1 MFSISKFRF
10 WHVRC
15 KQLKTC
21 GPNCKVA
28 ASSAAKHQPLLDAKV
43 ENEDVEEA
51 MAEAIASPKKGH
63 SHSSHSS
70 HSIPSQPIE
79 VSQVSQAPKVE
90 PEGLAEAEIAQIAIA
105 CRMGEIEMVKA
116 FVEKAA
122 AEAKSH
128 ESAHLEGRLPCE
140 ALLDEYGESLLHHAA
155 HGGHGE
161 IVRILLE
168 LGQVQPDIPNA
179 RNETALS
186 VACRKADEAVA
197 LELLKAAAN
206 PNRCASDGLTPFL
219 AAVLGSASLIFAED
233 DVFLIFMM
241 FSSNGLLYI
250 IISPWWGIDSGYMM
264 VYIYTYIYICMHAYG
279 CICNCLS
286 WGCIFSKPKASDN
299 LLDALLQMK
308 ADVNAQDN
316 RGVGALHSLALSGN
330 MRLMKWLMTHSA
342 DLDLQTEHGTTAL
355 MLASKRGSEEGVA
368 MLLAARA
375 NPNLSNKAGST
386 ALVQAFAS
394 NMNVTGCVHSI
405 FVMFNFF
412 FVTPND
418 PQFSGCAKIYQD
430 MFKVCLIMFKLS
442 TNQVAFLLMENG
454 ASVDIVDS
462 AGRSALFHAVISG
475 EEAAIEAVIRRGG
488 RLGLGNIGH
497 VAKDLEG

>member
-1 MFSISKFRF
+1 MFSISKFSS

-15 KQLKTC
+15 KQPKTC

-90 PEGLAEAEIAQIAIA
+90 PEGLAEEEIAQIAIA
-105 CRMGEIEMVKA
+105 CRMGEIEVVKA

-233 DVFLIFMM
+233 DVFLIVYCYWCLVQM
-241 FSSNGLLYI
+241 GYI

-264 VYIYTYIYICMHAYG
+264 AYIYICMHA
-279 CICNCLS
+279 CI
-286 WGCIFSKPKASDN
+286 
-299 LLDALLQMK
+299 
-308 ADVNAQDN
+308 
-316 RGVGALHSLALSGN
+316 
-330 MRLMKWLMTHSA
+330 WLYMQLFILGMHFQ
-342 DLDLQTEHGTTAL
+342 QT
-355 MLASKRGSEEGVA
+355 
-368 MLLAARA
+368 
-375 NPNLSNKAGST
+375 
-386 ALVQAFAS
+386 Q
-394 NMNVTGCVHSI
+394 
-405 FVMFNFF
+405 
-412 FVTPND
+412 
-418 PQFSGCAKIYQD
+418 
-430 MFKVCLIMFKLS
+430 
-442 TNQVAFLLMENG
+442 
-454 ASVDIVDS
+454 
-462 AGRSALFHAVISG
+462 
-475 EEAAIEAVIRRGG
+475 
-488 RLGLGNIGH
+488 GLW
-497 VAKDLEG
+497 

>member
-1 MFSISKFRF
+1 M
-10 WHVRC
+10 
-15 KQLKTC
+15 
-21 GPNCKVA
+21 
-28 ASSAAKHQPLLDAKV
+28 

-90 PEGLAEAEIAQIAIA
+90 PEGLAEEEIAQIAIA
-105 CRMGEIEMVKA
+105 CRMGEIEVVKA

-233 DVFLIFMM
+233 DVFLI
-241 FSSNGLLYI
+241 
-250 IISPWWGIDSGYMM
+250 
-264 VYIYTYIYICMHAYG
+264 VYCY
-279 CICNCLS
+279 
-286 WGCIFSKPKASDN
+286 
-299 LLDALLQMK
+299 
-308 ADVNAQDN
+308 
-316 RGVGALHSLALSGN
+316 
-330 MRLMKWLMTHSA
+330 
-342 DLDLQTEHGTTAL
+342 
-355 MLASKRGSEEGVA
+355 
-368 MLLAARA
+368 
-375 NPNLSNKAGST
+375 
-386 ALVQAFAS
+386 
-394 NMNVTGCVHSI
+394 
-405 FVMFNFF
+405 
-412 FVTPND
+412 
-418 PQFSGCAKIYQD
+418 
-430 MFKVCLIMFKLS
+430 
-442 TNQVAFLLMENG
+442 
-454 ASVDIVDS
+454 
-462 AGRSALFHAVISG
+462 
-475 EEAAIEAVIRRGG
+475 
-488 RLGLGNIGH
+488 
-497 VAKDLEG
+497 